1 MEWLIR
7 YGWDAEK
14 IPGYGCEHT
23 PEEAGRKDYVMGICF
38 IVYGIVTEFIYM
50 IDMIVMVKKQH
61 RRLSCYKIMIVLGIY
76 DMAAISFNSLL
87 TGYYWLNGINYCT
100 NPTSMYIFG
109 SVAVSLW
116 CGACLNCFVLV
127 INRLLDVSNKA
138 WMYMLFKNQRTYVV
152 LLLPLFYTL
161 YFCFFTPP
169 ILFNSN
175 HMAWFFF
182 TFAGRRNPEE
192 YYNYPHTVN
201 NLSVVVVTCLLYVQY
216 SRVFLRLSK
225 VRGGLSWAQKSF
237 FIQCSSICTANLIAA
252 LIYVYMQF
260 FDTPFYF
267 VLIGHMCWQ
276 LGHGFPAIVY
286 LLLNR
291 TIQREVL
298 VLLRIRKPLT
308 INHVNQTSS
317 RTNVTS

>member
-1 MEWLIR
+1 MA
-7 YGWDAEK
+7 DA
-14 IPGYGCEHT
+14 
-23 PEEAGRKDYVMGICF
+23 
-38 IVYGIVTEFIYM
+38 
-50 IDMIVMVKKQH
+50 
-61 RRLSCYKIMIVLGIY
+61 
-76 DMAAISFNSLL
+76 SL
-87 TGYYWLNGINYCT
+87 
-100 NPTSMYIFG
+100 
-109 SVAVSLW
+109 ALW

-138 WMYMLFKNQRTYVV
+138 WMYMLFKDRRTYVV
-152 LLLPLFYTL
+152 LLLPFLYTL

-169 ILFNSN
+169 ILFNTN

-182 TFAGRRNPEE
+182 TFAGGRKPEE

-201 NLSVVVVTCLLYVQY
+201 NLSVV
-216 SRVFLRLSK
+216 
-225 VRGGLSWAQKSF
+225 F

-298 VLLRIRKPLT
+298 VLLRIRKPLS
-308 INHVNQTSS
+308 INHTGSK
-317 RTNVTS
+317 TNTNGTN